1 MRVLLCE
8 FVTGGGMHGNP
19 LPASLAREGLL
30 MRDALARD
38 LAELGD
44 VALTTTADP
53 RLPAP
58 PAGRVATLGEADD
71 PWRLWADLAAEADL
85 LIAVAPETGGLL
97 ARLAALGHQA
107 GAQVFGPDDETIRI
121 TTSKRETATR
131 LRAAGVATPPAWP
144 ADAIPSDAQGPFVT
158 KPDDGAGCEDTRY
171 WLDRPLP
178 GAVPAD
184 HIALPF
190 VEGDAA
196 SLFVARGGDG
206 GAVIL
211 SANRQLVTVEDGAFR
226 FRGLDVGA
234 LDRERP
240 DLVAVAQAVAD
251 ALPGLD
257 GLFGIDLALG
267 AHGPVVIEVNP
278 RPTTAYAG
286 LRQALGLNPLRLVA
300 PFADAAPP
308 ARAATRPVEL
318 RL

>member
-1 MRVLLCE
+1 MRLLLCE

-38 LAELGD
+38 LVELSG

-58 PAGRVATLGEADD
+58 PGGHAATLSEGDD
-71 PWRLWADLAAEADL
+71 PWRLWADLATEADL
-85 LIAVAPETGGLL
+85 VVALAPETGGLL
-97 ARLAALGHQA
+97 ARLVATCRAA
-107 GAQVFGPDDETIRI
+107 GASVFGSDDETIRI
-121 TTSKRETATR
+121 TTSKRATAAR
-131 LRAAGVATPPAWP
+131 LRAAGIATPPAWAP
-144 ADAIPSDAQGPFVT
+144 DATPDKACGPFVT
-158 KPDDGAGCEDTRY
+158 KPDDGAGCEDTRF
-171 WLDRPLP
+171 WLDRPP
-178 GAVPAD
+178 TGAVSVN
-184 HIALPF
+184 HVVQPF
-190 VEGDAA
+190 IEGDAA
-196 SLFVARGGDG
+196 SLLVARGGDG
-206 GAVIL
+206 GVVIL
-211 SANRQLVTVEDGAFR
+211 SANRQLVPVEDGAFR

-240 DLVAVAQAVAD
+240 DLVAVAHAVKA

-257 GLFGIDLALG
+257 GLFGIDLVLG
-267 AHGPVVIEVNP
+267 AYGPVVIEVNP

-286 LRQALGLNPLRLVA
+286 LRASLRLNPLRLVA

-308 ARAATRPVEL
+308 TRLATRPVEL